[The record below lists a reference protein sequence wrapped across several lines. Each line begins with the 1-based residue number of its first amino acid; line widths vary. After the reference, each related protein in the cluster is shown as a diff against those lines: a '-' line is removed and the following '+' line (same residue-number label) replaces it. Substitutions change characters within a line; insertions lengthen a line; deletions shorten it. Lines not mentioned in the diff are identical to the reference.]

1 MFLPKR
7 ICISAVRRSESFVLW
22 ERVRGR
28 KRCSQAQFVSK
39 GSQMGEA
46 SQKLKP
52 ANKHPEHLELQRFEF
67 TSAALCLYM
76 YMLDI
81 IMNMII
87 IEDNL

>member
-1 MFLPKR
+1 
-7 ICISAVRRSESFVLW
+7 
-22 ERVRGR
+22 
-28 KRCSQAQFVSK
+28 
-39 GSQMGEA
+39 MGEA

-76 YMLDI
+76 YMLYI